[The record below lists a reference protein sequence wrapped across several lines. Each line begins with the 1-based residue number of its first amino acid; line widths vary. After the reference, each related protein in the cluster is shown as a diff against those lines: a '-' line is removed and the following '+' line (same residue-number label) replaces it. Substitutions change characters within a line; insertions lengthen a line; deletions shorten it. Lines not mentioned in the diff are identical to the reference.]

1 MNQPAPS
8 VSSSVKRGS
17 VSRLVL
23 SIVSAATL
31 MSGVTWAS
39 QRYLPMPQ
47 VRRVLTPTAEKILDL
62 LQDNYITPIDEKKLF
77 KTAYVALQNQ
87 RKAEHLATLPVPEV
101 GDTDRRVRLSQLEQF
116 VEEAERNQQPDLSK
130 ATPSNTPSPS
140 SSAALDDSPSPAAT
154 PTPNRPE
161 DRQNKLVYT
170 ALQGLVDGLDDP
182 FCSVFNPKD
191 YSHFNEQLTGEKFG
205 GIGVYMEADRTHENR
220 LTVAEPIEG
229 TPAFA
234 AGILEGDVL
243 ETIDGESAK
252 GWGIEKAVSKIRG
265 IEGTEVRL
273 GLYRPS
279 SQKRF
284 ELSVKRAKIHSRSV
298 SSKLLDGKYGYL
310 RLRIYSENTG
320 PEFDEE
326 LEKMRKKGAKALI
339 LDLRNN
345 GGGYVRSAIHVCS
358 RFLDK
363 GQNIVSVV
371 NARTGRNDLSPS
383 AGRDLIQIP
392 TVVLVNRFSASAS
405 EITAGALQDTKK
417 ARLIGEKTFGKAS
430 VQQIESFADGGAIK
444 YTIAHYLTPD
454 GKDIH
459 KKGIEVDLKVPFNP
473 ESTTDNVLEAA
484 KKDLDSQIK

>member
-1 MNQPAPS
+1 MNQSPPIGSNS
-8 VSSSVKRGS
+8 VRRGS
-17 VSRLVL
+17 ISRLLL
-23 SIVSAATL
+23 SLLSAATL

-77 KTAYVALQNQ
+77 QSAYSAIQNQ
-87 RKAEHLATLPVPEV
+87 RKAEHLVALTAPEV
-101 GDTDRRVRLSQLEQF
+101 GDGDRRVRLSQLEQF
-116 VEEAERNQQPDLSK
+116 VEEAEHNDKVDTSRTASPSASPRPERS
-130 ATPSNTPSPS
+130 ATPSAS
-140 SSAALDDSPSPAAT
+140 
-154 PTPNRPE
+154 PTPAKPE
-161 DRQNKLVYT
+161 DKQNKLVYT

-243 ETIDGESAK
+243 ESIDGESTK
-252 GWGIEKAVSKIRG
+252 GWPIEKAVSKIRG
-265 IEGTEVRL
+265 VEGTEVRL
-273 GLYRPS
+273 GLFRPS
-279 SQKRF
+279 TNKRF
-284 ELSVKRAKIHSRSV
+284 EQSVKRAKIHSRSV

-326 LEKMRKKGAKALI
+326 LAKMRKKGAKALI

-358 RFLDK
+358 RFLPK

-383 AGRDLIQIP
+383 SGRDLVDIP

-444 YTIAHYLTPD
+444 YTIAHYLTPN
-454 GKDIH
+454 GMDIH

-473 ESTTDNVLEAA
+473 ESTVDTVLEAA
-484 KKDLDSQIK
+484 KQDLKSQIK